1 LNADIPARE
10 HFPRRGVSPGPA
22 RIGVHRLHIAT
33 HPTTDW
39 YLTGD
44 NCVMTDKND
53 EKKIII
59 DEDWK
64 SKVERE
70 REQDRHKPE
79 EKPAAAPDQE
89 MQQAGMTLFDYL
101 VSTLAAQ
108 TMMALGLVAEEGQT
122 QVMVD
127 LGAARHM
134 IDSLMMLREKTK
146 GNLTTDEEANLSE
159 AISELQRVFAVR
171 ATQVREAQLKNPPI
185 DPNPPFLG
193 KK

>member
-1 LNADIPARE
+1 MAD
-10 HFPRRGVSPGPA
+10 
-22 RIGVHRLHIAT
+22 
-33 HPTTDW
+33 
-39 YLTGD
+39 
-44 NCVMTDKND
+44 NKD
-53 EKKIII
+53 EKKIFI

-64 SKVERE
+64 SQVERE
-70 REQDRHKPE
+70 REQARAPKDTSQADAAVPE
-79 EKPAAAPDQE
+79 GEEDLK
-89 MQQAGMTLFDYL
+89 QAGLTLFDYL

-127 LGAARHM
+127 LGGARHL
-134 IDSLMMLREKTK
+134 IDSLMMLREKTN
-146 GNLTTDEEANLSE
+146 GNLTADETANLNE

-171 ATQVREAQLKNPPI
+171 ATQVREAQLKRPPI

>member
-1 LNADIPARE
+1 MAEMN
-10 HFPRRGVSPGPA
+10 G
-22 RIGVHRLHIAT
+22 
-33 HPTTDW
+33 
-39 YLTGD
+39 
-44 NCVMTDKND
+44 
-53 EKKIII
+53 EKKIFI

-70 REQDRHKPE
+70 REETRHKVE
-79 EKPAAAPDQE
+79 ETAAADPNEDPN
-89 MQQAGMTLFDYL
+89 QAALSLFDYL

-108 TMMALGLVAEEGQT
+108 TMMALGLVPEEGQT

-127 LGAARHM
+127 LAGARHL

-146 GNLTTDEEANLSE
+146 GNLSADEEANLSE

-171 ATQVREAQLKNPPI
+171 ATQVREASLKHPPI

-193 KK
+193 NK

>member
-1 LNADIPARE
+1 MAD
-10 HFPRRGVSPGPA
+10 
-22 RIGVHRLHIAT
+22 
-33 HPTTDW
+33 
-39 YLTGD
+39 
-44 NCVMTDKND
+44 NKD
-53 EKKIII
+53 EKKIFI

-64 SKVERE
+64 SQVERE
-70 REQDRHKPE
+70 REQARESQKPE
-79 EKPAAAPDQE
+79 AAPGSTEEADE
-89 MQQAGMTLFDYL
+89 DLKQAGLTLFDYL

-127 LGAARHM
+127 LGGARHL

-146 GNLTTDEEANLSE
+146 GNLTADEEANLNE

-171 ATQVREAQLKNPPI
+171 ATQVREAQLKRPPI
-185 DPNPPFLG
+185 DPNPPFMD

>member
-1 LNADIPARE
+1 MA
-10 HFPRRGVSPGPA
+10 
-22 RIGVHRLHIAT
+22 
-33 HPTTDW
+33 
-39 YLTGD
+39 
-44 NCVMTDKND
+44 DKND
-53 EKKIII
+53 EKKIIV

-70 REQDRHKPE
+70 REETRHKGE
-79 EKPAAAPDQE
+79 ETAAADPNEDLT
-89 MQQAGMTLFDYL
+89 QANLTLFDYL

-127 LGAARHM
+127 LGGARHL

-146 GNLTTDEEANLSE
+146 GNLTADEEANLGE

-171 ATQVREAQLKNPPI
+171 ATQVREASLKHPPI

>member
-1 LNADIPARE
+1 MAD
-10 HFPRRGVSPGPA
+10 
-22 RIGVHRLHIAT
+22 
-33 HPTTDW
+33 
-39 YLTGD
+39 
-44 NCVMTDKND
+44 NKD
-53 EKKIII
+53 EKKIFI

-70 REQDRHKPE
+70 REEARVAKEVPKDGE
-79 EKPAAAPDQE
+79 AAPEGEEDL
-89 MQQAGMTLFDYL
+89 QQAGMTLFDYL

-127 LGAARHM
+127 LGGARHL

-146 GNLTTDEEANLSE
+146 GNLTADEDANLNE
-159 AISELQRVFAVR
+159 AIGELQRVFAVR
-171 ATQVREAQLKNPPI
+171 ATQVREAQLKRPPI

-193 KK
+193 KQ

>member
-1 LNADIPARE
+1 MAQQD
-10 HFPRRGVSPGPA
+10 
-22 RIGVHRLHIAT
+22 
-33 HPTTDW
+33 D
-39 YLTGD
+39 D
-44 NCVMTDKND
+44 
-53 EKKIII
+53 KKIFI

-70 REQDRHKPE
+70 REQTRHEVEDSP
-79 EKPAAAPDQE
+79 
-89 MQQAGMTLFDYL
+89 QAGADDDLKEAGMSLFDYL

-127 LGAARHM
+127 LGAAKHM
-134 IDSLMMLREKTK
+134 VDSLMMLREKTK
-146 GNLTTDEEANLSE
+146 GNLTADEEANLSE

-171 ATQVREAQLKNPPI
+171 ATQVREAALKRPPI